1 MSEKLTTL
9 CGWFKKPQSVS
20 PKASVSLLYKAVVS
34 EVQQSYEQF
43 NPDTDFDEKTDI
55 ELYGGVYHIFYDA
68 LYIIIFNAAKHGKLN
83 GKISRK
89 FTIEESNQDKKVYF
103 EIMSEISDV
112 DDDEYVSE
120 RLKIQPDDD
129 LNNAQLIENRS
140 GIKKLHNLKLIDKNF
155 NIEIIE
161 CKNRI
166 VKTAFSYKLGY

>member
-1 MSEKLTTL
+1 
-9 CGWFKKPQSVS
+9 
-20 PKASVSLLYKAVVS
+20 
-34 EVQQSYEQF
+34 
-43 NPDTDFDEKTDI
+43 
-55 ELYGGVYHIFYDA
+55 
-68 LYIIIFNAAKHGKLN
+68 
-83 GKISRK
+83 
-89 FTIEESNQDKKVYF
+89 
-103 EIMSEISDV
+103 MSEISDV